1 MRSSG
6 GTRVDSKRT
15 GADMKL
21 TKPAGWLVAALVGVI
36 GALPGCQDGW
46 NWFDRGQ
53 SGGAD
58 ERSASGD
65 DSGVLLSKAVE
76 GTIGSVAYI
85 RGRRKMAVKGYGVV
99 AGLGQNGSTD
109 CPPQIRKYLTDQI
122 SKRYRPGASVSGIG
136 VSPDKLLSDPDT
148 AVVTVFGEI
157 PSGSQEGARFDVWVE
172 ALPRS
177 ETRSLACGS
186 LYTCDLKL
194 PGGGG
199 STDLVEGRTLA
210 MAAGPVFVKPFAS
223 AADRQEGGEANLR
236 RGTVLGGGVVMSPR
250 RLQLV
255 LLAPSYQVARRVQDR
270 INGRFGVTEDVADA
284 TSPSLIGLSI
294 PPEWVGREERFLA
307 LVMRLYLYSDPS
319 VLERRAQELVDEL
332 LDAETNAEH
341 IAQAWEGIGRSVL
354 PVIRPLYGH
363 SSPRA
368 SFHAASTGFRLGD
381 EMAVE
386 VLARHA
392 RDPASP
398 HRLAAVRVL
407 GEGQVIS
414 AIAVLETLLADADQQ
429 VQLAAYRGLRQTRS
443 AKIRS
448 YEVGRDNFTLDV
460 VSCEGPALIWAKRTE
475 AQRIVLLGAPLSV
488 IPPVFYVHPS
498 EALTISAD
506 EGADSLTLVRRT
518 PYSGMVSGPIRIGL
532 DVERMM
538 RLLGGE
544 AGVDD
549 QDRVSGVGMD
559 YAQVLEVVSRLCQ
572 DGAITASFVLE
583 EPALVELTSPLRPEG
598 RPESEF

>member
-1 MRSSG
+1 
-6 GTRVDSKRT
+6 
-15 GADMKL
+15 MKL
-21 TKPAGWLVAALVGVI
+21 TKPAAWLVAALLGVF
-36 GALPGCQDGW
+36 GALPACQDGW

-53 SGGAD
+53 RGGAD
-58 ERSASGD
+58 GRSASGD
-65 DSGVLLSKAVE
+65 DSGVLLSKAIE

-85 RGRRKMAVKGYGVV
+85 RGQRRMAVKGYGVV

-109 CPPQIRKYLTDQI
+109 CPPQIRKYLGDQI
-122 SKRYRPGASVSGIG
+122 SKRYRPGATVSGIG
-136 VSPDKLLSDPDT
+136 VSPEKLLSDPDT

-157 PSGSQEGARFDVWVE
+157 PAAAQEGARFDVWVE

-223 AADRQEGGEANLR
+223 ATDRQEGGEAHLR
-236 RGTVLGGGVVMSPR
+236 GGVVLGGGVVTSPR

-255 LLAPSYQVARRVQDR
+255 LVAPSYQVARRVQDR
-270 INGRFGVTEDVADA
+270 INGRFGATEDVADA
-284 TSPSLIGLSI
+284 TSPSLVDLSI
-294 PPEWVGREERFLA
+294 PPEWVGREARLLA

-319 VLERRAQELVDEL
+319 VLEQRAQDLVEEL
-332 LDAETNAEH
+332 LDAETDAES
-341 IAQAWEGIGRSVL
+341 IALAWEGIGRSVL
-354 PVIRPLYGH
+354 PVIHLLYSH
-363 SSPRA
+363 PSPRA
-368 SFHAASTGFRLGD
+368 SFHAASAGFRLGD

-392 RDPASP
+392 RDAASP
-398 HRLAAVRVL
+398 HRLAAVRTL

-414 AIAVLETLLADADQQ
+414 AVAVLETLLTDADQQ
-429 VQLAAYRGLRQTRS
+429 VRLAAYRGLRRTSS

-448 YEVGRDNFTLDV
+448 YQVGRDNFTLDV
-460 VSCEGPALIWAKRTE
+460 IACEGPALIWAKRTE
-475 AQRIVLLGAPLSV
+475 AQRIALLGAPLSV

-498 EALTISAD
+498 EALTLSAD
-506 EGADSLTLVRRT
+506 EGAGALTLVRRT
-518 PYSGMVSGPIRIGL
+518 PYSGMVSGPIRVGL
-532 DVERMM
+532 DVEHMV

-544 AGVDD
+544 AGADD
-549 QDRVSGVGMD
+549 QGRVTGVGMD

-572 DGAITASFVLE
+572 DGVIAASFALE
-583 EPALVELTSPLRPEG
+583 EPALVELTSPLRPED

>member
-1 MRSSG
+1 MGSMG
-6 GTRVDSKRT
+6 GMRVDVRPT
-15 GADMKL
+15 GVDMKL
-21 TKPAGWLVAALVGVI
+21 TKPAAWLVAAVVGVI
-36 GALPGCQDGW
+36 GALPGCQNGW
-46 NWFDRGQ
+46 NRFDRDQ

-58 ERSASGD
+58 GRSASGD

-85 RGRRKMAVKGYGVV
+85 RGQRRMAVKGYGVV
-99 AGLGQNGSTD
+99 AGLGRNGSTD
-109 CPPQIRKYLTDQI
+109 CPPPIRKYLIEQI
-122 SKRYRPGASVSGIG
+122 SKRYRPGATVAGIG
-136 VSPDKLLSDPDT
+136 VTPDKLLTDPDT
-148 AVVTVFGEI
+148 AVVRVSGEI

-186 LYTCDLKL
+186 LYTCELKL

-210 MAAGPVFVKPFAS
+210 MAAGRVFVKPFVS

-236 RGTVLGGGVVMSPR
+236 RGMVLGGGVVTSPR

-255 LLAPSYQVARRVQDR
+255 LLAPSYDVARRAQDR

-284 TSPSLIGLSI
+284 TSPSLIDLSI

-307 LVMRLYLYSDPS
+307 LLLRLYLYSDPS
-319 VLERRAQELVDEL
+319 VLERRAQDLADEL
-332 LDAETNAEH
+332 LDAETNAEQ
-341 IAQAWEGIGRSVL
+341 IALAWEGIGRSVL

-363 SSPRA
+363 ASPRA
-368 SFHAASTGFRLGD
+368 SFYAASTGFRLGD
-381 EMAVE
+381 AMAVE

-392 RDPASP
+392 RDATSP

-407 GEGQVIS
+407 GEGEVIS
-414 AIAVLETLLADADQQ
+414 AIAVLETLLTDADQQ
-429 VQLAAYRGLRQTRS
+429 VRLAAYRGLRQTRS
-443 AKIRS
+443 SKIQS
-448 YEVGRDNFTLDV
+448 YQVGRGNFTLDV
-460 VSCEGPALIWAKRTE
+460 VSGGGPAVIWAKRTE

-498 EALTISAD
+498 EALTVSAD
-506 EGADSLTLVRRT
+506 EGADGLTLVRRT

-532 DVERMM
+532 DVEQMV
-538 RLLGGE
+538 RLLGEE

-549 QDRVSGVGMD
+549 QGHVVGVGMD
-559 YAQVLEVVSRLCQ
+559 YAQVLEVVSRLCR
-572 DGAITASFVLE
+572 DGAIAASFVLE
-583 EPALVELTSPLRPEG
+583 EPTLVDLTSPLRPED